1 MRNNTFLKRLN
12 DDEENKKG
20 EQTYILLKEYLENQ
34 DKSIGILSKFRFIKQ
49 LFFKQEE
56 SKKDFIS
63 KNIDNILNRT
73 NSNDYLTV
81 LATLA
86 MNDETKEYFR
96 DNLQSILTKTLST
109 NNAKRLIHEMPD
121 VFNTIGKIYGIDFDE
136 MESRRTFITD
146 NIDSILNTLLME
158 KISLF
163 DHVQNFVGISN
174 SIDTK
179 INKMMEDNKV
189 IIAEEM
195 IRQMKQDIV
204 DARNLSDEIE
214 ENKKT
219 VLDTLKE
226 YMSSENVRWIDI
238 KKITKSGRHK
248 DIYQIGRK
256 VLRIGGI
263 KAKKEIPYSPRVL
276 KPIETKQLVHGETP
290 IGTIEITDAV
300 DRFERTDLEGHGIYD
315 GHGEEIYQ
323 LYKELRNANIVW
335 IDAPHSLGFKRGAE
349 KNQQN
354 MIILDADS
362 LYNSEDTENLRKK
375 SWSDYSK
382 QFEERWKRERA
393 EKLAK
398 LHCTHNTE
406 DHLK

>member
-1 MRNNTFLKRLN
+1 MRNNTFLERLN
-12 DDEENKKG
+12 DKKKNKNG
-20 EQTYILLKEYLENQ
+20 EQTCNILNEYLKDQ
-34 DKSIGILSKFRFIKQ
+34 DKSIGMLSKFRLLRR

-56 SKKDFIS
+56 SKKEFIS
-63 KNIDNILNRT
+63 ENIDNILNKTSPSDFLKVLEELAT
-73 NSNDYLTV
+73 NEETKDYLK
-81 LATLA
+81 
-86 MNDETKEYFR
+86 N
-96 DNLQSILTKTLST
+96 NLQLILTKTLST
-109 NNAKRLIHEMPD
+109 NNARTLINDMPD
-121 VFNTIGKIYGIDFDE
+121 IFNTIGSLYGTDFDE
-136 MESRRTFITD
+136 IKNRRMFIIN
-146 NIDSILNTLLME
+146 NIDTIIYKIDKTSLL
-158 KISLF
+158 

-174 SIDTK
+174 SIDVK
-179 INKMMEDNKV
+179 INKMMDDYKDL
-189 IIAEEM
+189 IAEEM
-195 IRQMKQDIV
+195 IRHMKQDVIDV
-204 DARNLSDEIE
+204 RILSDEIE
-214 ENKKT
+214 ENKKM
-219 VLDTLKE
+219 VLDMLKK
-226 YMSSENVRWIDI
+226 YMNSENVRWIDI
-238 KKITKSGRHK
+238 KKTTKKGRHK

-354 MIILDADS
+354 MIILDTDS
-362 LYNSEDTENLRKK
+362 LYNSEDTENLKK
-375 SWSDYSK
+375 KPWSDYSK

-398 LHCTHNTE
+398 LHGTYNTE